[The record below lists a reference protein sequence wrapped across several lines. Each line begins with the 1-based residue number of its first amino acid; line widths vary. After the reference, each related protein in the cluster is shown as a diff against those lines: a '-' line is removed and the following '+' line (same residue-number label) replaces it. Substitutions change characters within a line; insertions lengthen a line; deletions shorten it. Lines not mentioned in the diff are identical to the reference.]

1 MIMTKVITND
11 STVTMHF
18 AIKLADGSTAENTR
32 LYKKPA
38 HFKIGDGSLTDT
50 FEALLIGLKVGDK
63 KQFTIEPEAGFGMPS
78 PQNIHVLSR
87 SQFPE
92 DIKLEEGLIIAF
104 QQPNNVEL
112 PGIIRKFDE
121 QQVTVDFNH
130 PLCGQTLTFDVE
142 ILEIE

>member
-1 MIMTKVITND
+1 MMTKVITAD

-18 AIKLADGSTAENTR
+18 AIKLQDGSTAENTR

-38 HFKIGDGSLTDT
+38 RFKIGDGSLTET
-50 FEALLIGLKVGDK
+50 FEKLLMGLKAGDK
-63 KQFTIEPEAGFGMPS
+63 KQFTIPPEEGFGMPS
-78 PQNIHVLSR
+78 PQNIHILPR
-87 SQFPE
+87 SQFPD
-92 DIKLEEGLIIAF
+92 DIKLEEGLIISF
-104 QQPNNVEL
+104 QQPNNIEL
-112 PGIIRKFDE
+112 PGIIRTFDE